1 MNSETSNQIKGLVAE
16 ITNAYVEAIQAV
28 ADEKQHQ
35 FALCINA
42 VRITEAIIMNEMLS
56 IDKEEGA
63 GDD

>member
-1 MNSETSNQIKGLVAE
+1 MNSETSKQIKELVAE

-28 ADEKQHQ
+28 ADEKQQQ

-42 VRITEAIIMNEMLS
+42 VRITEAIIMDKMLS
-56 IDKEEGA
+56 VDKEEGA

>member
-1 MNSETSNQIKGLVAE
+1 MNSETSKQIKELVAE

-28 ADEKQHQ
+28 ADENQQQ

-42 VRITEAIIMNEMLS
+42 VRITEAVIMDKMLS
-56 IDKEEGA
+56 VDKEEGA